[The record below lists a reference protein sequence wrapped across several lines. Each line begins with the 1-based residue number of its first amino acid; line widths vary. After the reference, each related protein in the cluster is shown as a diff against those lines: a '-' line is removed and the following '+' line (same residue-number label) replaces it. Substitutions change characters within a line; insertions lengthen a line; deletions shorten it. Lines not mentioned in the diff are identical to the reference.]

1 MLCYYV
7 VIMEHERTSIN
18 VALAE
23 IQIAR
28 ARLSATGAVD
38 VEGGQLDALERQV
51 THGEISPAEV
61 IDKVQRLLSGR
72 QDYH

>member
-1 MLCYYV
+1 
-7 VIMEHERTSIN
+7 MEQEPTLIN
-18 VALAE
+18 AALAE

-38 VEGGQLDALERQV
+38 VEGGQLDVLERQV
-51 THGEISPAEV
+51 TRGEISPAEA
-61 IDKVQRLLSGR
+61 IDKVQRILGGR